1 MYSLVLAA
9 MITTGTAT
17 PAWGCCGGGGLFHH
31 GGHGC
36 HGYHGAWGGYGGCY
50 SCYGCLGC
58 YGGAYGA
65 YGGYGGY
72 GGCWSCW
79 GGGYGGYGGNGGY
92 GGWGCYGGCF
102 GCYGGCYG
110 GWGGAGGYI
119 NYGGYGAPVA
129 PSAPAMQGAPG
140 SKEEIKTPPAPKP
153 GTGTGSGSGMAPS
166 RAQILVQLPTDAKL
180 FVDDRLVT
188 LPANQRTVVTPEL
201 DAGQD
206 YYYIFRAEVVRN
218 GTPVEDTRRV
228 VIRAGARVTVD
239 FGDLATAKAKT
250 VNDSPLI
257 SAK

>member
-9 MITTGTAT
+9 MITTGTTT

-31 GGHGC
+31 GGHHC
-36 HGYHGAWGGYGGCY
+36 HGAWGCYGGCY

-58 YGGAYGA
+58 YGSCYGSG

-79 GGGYGGYGGNGGY
+79 GGGYGA

-102 GCYGGCYG
+102 GCYGGGNG
-110 GWGGAGGYI
+110 GWGCAGGYI
-119 NYGGYGAPVA
+119 NYGGYGAPVG

-153 GTGTGSGSGMAPS
+153 GTGSGTGTGMVPG

-180 FVDDRLVT
+180 FVDDRPVT

-206 YYYIFRAEVVRN
+206 YYYIFRAEAVRN
-218 GTPVEDTRRV
+218 GTPVEDMRRV

-250 VNDSPLI
+250 GNDSPLI